1 MRGQGNGRQK
11 KERENP
17 TPPLVQHRRGHPHKL
32 PDAPPRKGALA
43 CRNSIPPFFPVNL
56 NLGFA
61 QHYNSS
67 ASRGE
72 LEVSGSSV
80 TAIRSRRE
88 FRSEL
93 EEREVQALACGSVP
107 SVKKHPGLVT
117 EQVKLG
123 LTKLEFR
130 DQLLAFLDG
139 ALGTRRGE
147 PRRPALVGLQLR
159 QYELQRSALVLLA
172 QRRTSE
178 VDENGT
184 VGWGGSRRTNTRD
197 LGISFSRHIAT
208 KGRSRWTLRLFSKR
222 RSNPRFAKVG
232 IIGAGWHG
240 FACSV
245 ACMMAA
251 RAYWT
256 GKRIYWDLKAEA
268 ILDEAT
274 K

>member
-1 MRGQGNGRQK
+1 M
-11 KERENP
+11 
-17 TPPLVQHRRGHPHKL
+17 
-32 PDAPPRKGALA
+32 PDTPPRKGALA
-43 CRNSIPPFFPVNL
+43 CRNSIPLFFLVNS
-56 NLGFA
+56 NLSFA
-61 QHYNSS
+61 QHYDSS

-72 LEVSGSSV
+72 LEVNGSSV
-80 TAIRSRRE
+80 ATIRSRRE

-93 EEREVQALACGSVP
+93 GKEEVQALACGSAP

-123 LTKLEFR
+123 LTKLELR
-130 DQLLAFLDG
+130 EQLLVFPDG
-139 ALGTRRGE
+139 VLGTRRGE
-147 PRRPALVGLQLR
+147 PRRAALVGLQLR
-159 QYELQRSALVLLA
+159 QYELQRAAPVLLA
-172 QRRTSE
+172 QKRTSP
-178 VDENGT
+178 VDENGS
-184 VGWGGSRRTNTRD
+184 VGWSGSRRTDTRD

-208 KGRSRWTLRLFSKR
+208 KGTSRWTLRLFSKR

-232 IIGAGWHG
+232 IIDVGWHG

-251 RAYWT
+251 RAYWA